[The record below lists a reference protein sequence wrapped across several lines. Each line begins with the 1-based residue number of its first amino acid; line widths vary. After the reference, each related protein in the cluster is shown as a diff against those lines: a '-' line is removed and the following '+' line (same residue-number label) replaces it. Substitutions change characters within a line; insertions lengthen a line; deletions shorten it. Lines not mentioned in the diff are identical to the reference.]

1 MQLLYSQKTWY
12 TTPMK
17 RHFLILIS
25 VLFLL
30 CGGCARTD
38 ASASP
43 TAESSPIVELLL
55 ADPTPSPTPMP
66 TNTPIPDA
74 LNADSGQ
81 YTIAWISDTQ
91 YYSRKNNGVFEC
103 MTQFL
108 RDNADRMRLAY
119 IVHTGDLV
127 HNRDVPEQ
135 WAVADRAMQVIDDLP
150 NGVAAGNH
158 DVGTKPEDC
167 DYSYFSRY
175 FGESR
180 YAGKSWYGGSFE
192 DNRGHFDLI
201 STGNTEFLFVY
212 LGYQVT
218 QAGMDWAR
226 ETFAAYPD
234 RVGVLAV
241 HDYFYH
247 DLSLTEQGQLLYDNV
262 VKPSK
267 NLYLVMCGH
276 RYNCACVPVELDDDG
291 DGVPD
296 RTVLQMIANY
306 QAIGDAAAAERT
318 GGDGYIHF
326 LQVDDNADV
335 IRYTSYSPYMDDYVY
350 FDEPAH
356 QMEKYAFS
364 AEGEQGQV
372 PIPWPH

>member
-1 MQLLYSQKTWY
+1 
-12 TTPMK
+12 MK
-17 RHFLILIS
+17 HHFLILIS

-38 ASASP
+38 APVSP

-135 WAVADRAMQVIDDLP
+135 WAVADRAMQIIDDLP

-192 DNRGHFDLI
+192 DNRGHFDLV
-201 STGNTEFLFVY
+201 SAGNTEFLFVY

-247 DLSLTEQGQLLYDNV
+247 DLSLTEQGQLLYDSV

-326 LQVDDNADV
+326 LQVDENADV

>member
-74 LNADSGQ
+74 LSADSGQ

-135 WAVADRAMQVIDDLP
+135 WAVADRAMQIIDDLP

-201 STGNTEFLFVY
+201 SAGNTEFLFVY

>member
-74 LNADSGQ
+74 LNEDSGQ

>member
-74 LNADSGQ
+74 LSADSGQ

-326 LQVDDNADV
+326 LQVDDNVDV

>member
-1 MQLLYSQKTWY
+1 
-12 TTPMK
+12 MK

-38 ASASP
+38 APASP

-135 WAVADRAMQVIDDLP
+135 WAVADRAMQIIDDLP

-201 STGNTEFLFVY
+201 SAGNTEFLFVY

-234 RVGVLAV
+234 RVGVLTV

-262 VKPSK
+262 VKPSR

-276 RYNCACVPVELDDDG
+276 RYNCDRVPVELDDDG

-326 LQVDDNADV
+326 LQVDDNVDV